1 MVTETLTT
9 AQASVSKP
17 RSYFIVFNKDTSK
30 ILRISTTK
38 APTSEAQLYDQNCIQ
53 FETKNPVCKAI
64 TKGTASLKKHA
75 VVWDIVN
82 DKWDIDTRSTT
93 LIIESRHNKLTPFIK
108 DMDPTTSEIFVKV
121 FYDQK
126 RVVVEA
132 NNKNIASIKNLS
144 AITEISNTETKLLDI
159 YITRKNDPDYL
170 INTISVDPLTLF
182 KHEKQ
187 NIAFKES
194 LNAQV
199 DWQNISLYA
208 KSVFIKYGWSLLS
221 SDNVQTTKSNRL
233 LQQSNVVDKN
243 NININV
249 VDNVL
254 HIKSKIQESELY
266 YFGGKKKL
274 QVVVCSENI
283 DNFVGAF
290 EIAVDQLL
298 NETSKLDISFNW
310 PDKPV
315 LLYKNDYLAIGTGKI
330 K

>member
-9 AQASVSKP
+9 AQASVSNP
-17 RSYFIVFNKDTSK
+17 RSYFIVFNKDTAK

-38 APTSEAQLYDQNCIQ
+38 ASTYDRNCIQ
-53 FETKNPVCKAI
+53 FETKNQICKAI

-75 VVWDIVN
+75 VVWDVIN

-93 LIIESRHNKLTPFIK
+93 LIIESKHNKLIPFIK

-121 FYDQK
+121 FYDK
-126 RVVVEA
+126 HYVVVEA
-132 NNKNIASIKNLS
+132 NRKNIASIKNLS
-144 AITEISNTETKLLDI
+144 DITEISTTETKLLDI

-170 INTISVDPLTLF
+170 INTISIDPLTLF
-182 KHEKQ
+182 REGSQEIK
-187 NIAFKES
+187 FKDR
-194 LNAQV
+194 LNKRA

-249 VDNVL
+249 VDNVM
-254 HIKSKIQESELY
+254 HIKSKIEESELY
-266 YFGGKKKL
+266 YFRGKKKL
-274 QVVVCSENI
+274 QIVVCSETI

-290 EIAVDQLL
+290 EISVDQLL
-298 NETSKLDISFNW
+298 QGTSKLNINFDW
-310 PDKPV
+310 PETP
-315 LLYKNDYLAIGTGKI
+315 LLIYKNNYLAISTGEI